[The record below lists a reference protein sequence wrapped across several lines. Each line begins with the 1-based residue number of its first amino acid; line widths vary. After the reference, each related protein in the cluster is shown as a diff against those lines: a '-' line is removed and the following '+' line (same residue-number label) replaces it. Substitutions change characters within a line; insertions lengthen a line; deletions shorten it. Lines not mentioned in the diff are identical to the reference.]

1 MEYFLTTETLLENN
15 SILKLR
21 SNQSEN
27 TCISVLI
34 AYYACMHVF
43 ISKTQEFFSSKKCKA
58 RQTKTHKKTRK
69 QTNNLPWKSPSKLHT
84 EQLILIEEINE
95 AT

>member
-1 MEYFLTTETLLENN
+1 MPVCMFLY
-15 SILKLR
+15 LKL
-21 SNQSEN
+21 
-27 TCISVLI
+27 
-34 AYYACMHVF
+34 
-43 ISKTQEFFSSKKCKA
+43 KGFFPQKNAKQGK
-58 RQTKTHKKTRK
+58 QKTHKKTRK